1 MIGDNH
7 RVPIWKKKR
16 IIRHK
21 LSTRLSSKPVRF
33 RIWYDFL
40 TKHLTVKFRSKSWKK
55 ISREGNFIAWKNYA
69 ATSGQIIKKKK
80 KKNLKL
86 QGRFKTIREIEEENE
101 FTMKNKRRL
110 LFERRERRVSKSMDR
125 WGRSESKS
133 TRSYSF
139 PCGDNRWPPSRFPSL
154 CCMPADT
161 IRWFGQAERP

>member
-69 ATSGQIIKKKK
+69 ATSGQIIKKK